1 MIRNNKSDGKI
12 FISYRRED
20 SRDFAGRLSDTLE
33 HYFGDNRVFQDIDDI
48 AAGAD
53 FGDVLNT
60 TLDSADAVIVL
71 IGKQWLT
78 CTDANGQLRL
88 GKEDDWVTNEIM
100 VTLEKGIPIYPVL
113 IDYTPMPRDDELP
126 EFLRPLARFN
136 ALSVSADRWHSD
148 VTRLARSIALDIPS
162 AIARKLALVNLITS
176 FSLLVAIVFPTA
188 IVAYNAWQAIILQQS
203 GSQPGYLIEAWHL
216 AVSFLLIVPC
226 TALLFVF
233 AREVDPARRK
243 FFSAAAWTGALGSA
257 ISFILY
263 KPVEGEANEA
273 IMLYFFAVLV
283 AATMLALTNLSGF
296 KHK

>member
-1 MIRNNKSDGKI
+1 MIQNNKSDGKI

-78 CTDANGQLRL
+78 CTDANGQSRL
-88 GKEDDWVTNEIM
+88 GKEVDWVTNEIA
-100 VTLEKGIPIYPVL
+100 VTLEKGIPIFPVL
-113 IDYTPMPRDDELP
+113 IDGTPMPREDELP
-126 EFLRPLARFN
+126 ELLRSLVRFN
-136 ALSVSADRWHSD
+136 AISVSPDRWQSD

-162 AIARKLALVNLITS
+162 ATERKLSRVNLITS
-176 FSLLVAIVFPTA
+176 FSLLFAIVFPTT
-188 IVAYNAWQAIILQQS
+188 IVAYNAWHAISSLQ
-203 GSQPGYLIEAWHL
+203 PNYNLGYLIEAWHL
-216 AVSFLLIVPC
+216 AVSFLLIVSC

-233 AREVDPARRK
+233 TRDVDLARRK
-243 FFSAAAWTGALGSA
+243 FFSAAAWVGALGSA
-257 ISFILY
+257 TPFILY
-263 KPVEGEANEA
+263 RIVEGDANEA
-273 IMLYFFAVLV
+273 IMLYFFAVLIASSV
-283 AATMLALTNLSGF
+283 LALTNMSGF